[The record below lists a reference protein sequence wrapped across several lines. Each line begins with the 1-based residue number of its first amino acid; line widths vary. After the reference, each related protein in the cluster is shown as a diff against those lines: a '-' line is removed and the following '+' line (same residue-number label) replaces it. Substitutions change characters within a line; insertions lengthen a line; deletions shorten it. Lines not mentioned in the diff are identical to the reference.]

1 MNNRLLGVIV
11 FALLVALGTSYGV
24 YRLLSGKLATN
35 TVQTTRVLVASRDI
49 PVGSVI
55 QEADMRETDWG
66 GVVPPN
72 ALLKKED
79 IVERGVIQ
87 PISAGELFVESRLS
101 PKGTGG
107 GLAIRIPEGMRA
119 IAIRVNDVVALAG
132 FATPGQR
139 VDLIIMGNPPGAGQ
153 QTMGTQARTILQ
165 NIEVLSAGQQIQ
177 NDPQG
182 KPMVVPVINLLVT
195 PEQAEILS
203 LAGNQ
208 TTIQLALRNPMDK
221 EEAKT
226 PGTALGQLFSG
237 RVGAPL
243 PGAAPP
249 KQGGPRAVRTASPSP
264 KTTIPPAPPQI
275 IRSNITMEI
284 IHGSKKEAVKVGE
297 EERVKEGTAK

>member
-11 FALLVALGTSYGV
+11 FALLVALATSYGV
-24 YRLLSGKLATN
+24 YRLLSGKLTTN
-35 TVQTTRVLVASRDI
+35 QVQTTRVLVASRNI
-49 PVGSVI
+49 PVGAVV
-55 QEADMRETDWG
+55 QEADVRETDWG

-79 IVERGVIQ
+79 ILQRGVIQ
-87 PISAGELFVESRLS
+87 PIAAGELFIDSRLS

-139 VDLIIMGNPPGAGQ
+139 VDLIIMGNPPGAPQNLGA
-153 QTMGTQARTILQ
+153 QARTILQ

-177 NDPQG
+177 SDPQG
-182 KPMVVPVINLLVT
+182 NPIMVPVINLLVT

-208 TTIQLALRNPMDK
+208 TTIQLALRNPLDK

-226 PGTALGQLFSG
+226 PGTAIGQLFGGKIGPPAQASAKG
-237 RVGAPL
+237 PAPARTGAPV
-243 PGAAPP
+243 
-249 KQGGPRAVRTASPSP
+249 GPAP
-264 KTTIPPAPPQI
+264 KTTIPPPPPQI
-275 IRSNITMEI
+275 IRQNITMEI
-284 IHGSKKEAVKVGE
+284 IHGNKKEEVKVGE
-297 EERVKEGTAK
+297 EQRVKEGAAK